1 MMRLRLPSV
10 FVLLVALLWV
20 QTASGETYRVKKGDS
35 LYRIAKHY
43 GLTIREIQEA
53 NNLTGTS
60 LHPGQILDI
69 PSREGPGEQ
78 RVEPEPVPQEKPLG
92 RPQTPLPE
100 EKTGIEARTLG
111 DTTIIILKG
120 LLPPES
126 ERAAYLLIGDTL
138 KVLKRRP
145 KPLSGKIEPPEKG
158 KPITRGPRSSSN
170 LPQQVVDYALTLLG
184 TPYHYGGTTEEGGF
198 DCSGFVRHVFANF
211 KVDLPHSSRDQYSLG
226 RAVSKDGLEIGD
238 LLFFTRPGRSKGV
251 GHVGIY
257 IGDGQFIHA
266 SSGKKKKIT
275 ISALDSTY
283 YVKRYVGARRL
294 SL

>member
-1 MMRLRLPSV
+1 
-10 FVLLVALLWV
+10 LLWV
-20 QTASGETYRVKKGDS
+20 QAASGETYRVKKGDS

-69 PSREGPGEQ
+69 PSRPEAVEEK
-78 RVEPEPVPQEKPLG
+78 VEPGPVPQERPSE

-100 EKTGIEARTLG
+100 ERTGLEGQTKG

-158 KPITRGPRSSSN
+158 GPITKGPRSTSN
-170 LPQQVVDYALTLLG
+170 LAQQVVDYALTLLG

-294 SL
+294 PL

>member
-1 MMRLRLPSV
+1 M
-10 FVLLVALLWV
+10 FWV
-20 QTASGETYRVKKGDS
+20 CFAAGETYEVKRGDS
-35 LYRIAKHY
+35 LYRIAKHF
-43 GLTIREIQEA
+43 GLTVRDIQVA
-53 NNLTGTS
+53 NGLTGTT
-60 LHPGQILDI
+60 LRPGQVLDI
-69 PSREGPGEQ
+69 PSRREAVEKK
-78 RVEPEPVPQEKPLG
+78 VEPGPVPQEEPSE

-100 EKTGIEARTLG
+100 EKTGVEARTLG

-120 LLPPES
+120 LLPSES

-145 KPLSGKIEPPEKG
+145 KPLSGKTEPPEKG
-158 KPITRGPRSSSN
+158 EPITRGSRSSSN
-170 LPQQVVDYALTLLG
+170 LTQQVVDYALTLLG

-211 KVDLPHSSRDQYSLG
+211 QVDLPHSSRDQYSLG

-294 SL
+294 PL